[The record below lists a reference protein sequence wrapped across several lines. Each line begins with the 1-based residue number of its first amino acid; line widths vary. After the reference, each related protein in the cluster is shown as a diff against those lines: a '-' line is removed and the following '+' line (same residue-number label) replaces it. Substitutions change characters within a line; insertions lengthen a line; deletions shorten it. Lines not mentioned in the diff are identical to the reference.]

1 MPIFSP
7 FLILFKAIIVAATFM
22 ETIQKLCGIHKVI
35 VSDRNPIFTSNFWT
49 EIVSCLGTQLY
60 HNSSYHPQSDG
71 KTNIVNKCLEG
82 YLHCFASDKHTQW
95 FKWFPLEKW
104 WYNTSFHTSSKMS
117 PFMALYGY
125 NPPSITSSLRGNMKV
140 LRI

>member
-7 FLILFKAIIVAATFM
+7 FVILFKVSIVAATFM
-22 ETIQKLCGIHKVI
+22 ETVQKLCGIHKVI

-49 EIVSCLGTQLY
+49 ELFSCLGTQLY

-71 KTNIVNKCLEG
+71 KTNIVNKFIEG

-95 FKWFPLEKW
+95 V
-104 WYNTSFHTSSKMS
+104 N
-117 PFMALYGY
+117 
-125 NPPSITSSLRGNMKV
+125 
-140 LRI
+140 